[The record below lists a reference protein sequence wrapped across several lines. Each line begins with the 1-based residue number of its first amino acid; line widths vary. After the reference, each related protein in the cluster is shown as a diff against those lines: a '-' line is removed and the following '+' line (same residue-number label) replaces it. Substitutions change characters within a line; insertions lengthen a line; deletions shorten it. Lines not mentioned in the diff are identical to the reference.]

1 MPLTVLSPSLGLI
14 DRVHDLLLAAL
25 INGTLTPGER
35 LTQEGVAEKL
45 GVSRQPVSH
54 ALQVLKSRG
63 LLIEAGK
70 RGLIV
75 APVDATQIRHLYQV
89 REALDALSA
98 GLAAARVRGGVLA
111 PAEVRYIEK
120 TLLDGL
126 GLGPDASIGALIQA
140 DVAFHSALHRL
151 SGNPVIG
158 DTVADAWPHFMR
170 SMSYVLAESKMRK
183 RVWREHEQI
192 LDAVLSGKVA
202 EAEQR
207 ARDHAK
213 RAGEET
219 AARLEAMKSEA

>member
-1 MPLTVLSPSLGLI
+1 VLNPSLGLI

-25 INGTLTPGER
+25 VDGTLAPGER

-54 ALQVLKSRG
+54 ALQLLKSRG

-75 APVDATQIRHLYQV
+75 APLDAKQIRHLYQV

-98 GLAAARVRGGVLA
+98 GLAAAHARDGFLA
-111 PAEVRYIEK
+111 PVEIREIQKILV
-120 TLLDGL
+120 DGRRL
-126 GLGPDASIGALIQA
+126 GRTANISALIQA

-158 DTVADAWPHFMR
+158 QTVADAWPHFMR
-170 SMSYVLAESKMRK
+170 SMSYDVEYLPRLAGLR
-183 RVWREHEQI
+183 
-192 LDAVLSGKVA
+192 AVPRSPLPHRSWIGARCRSG
-202 EAEQR
+202 
-207 ARDHAK
+207 
-213 RAGEET
+213 T
-219 AARLEAMKSEA
+219 SRLA

>member
-14 DRVHDLLLAAL
+14 DRIHDLLLAAL
-25 INGTLTPGER
+25 VDGTLAPGER

-54 ALQVLKSRG
+54 ALQLLKSRG

-75 APVDATQIRHLYQV
+75 APLDAKQIRHLYQV

-98 GLAAARVRGGVLA
+98 GLAAARARDGFLA
-111 PAEVRYIEK
+111 PAEIREIQKILV
-120 TLLDGL
+120 DGRRL
-126 GLGPDASIGALIQA
+126 GRTANISALIQA

-158 DTVADAWPHFMR
+158 ETVADAWPHFMR
-170 SMSYVLAESKMRK
+170 SMSYVLAASDMRE
-183 RVWREHEQI
+183 RVWREHGRI

-202 EAEQR
+202 EAELH
-207 ARDHAK
+207 AREHAK

-219 AARLEAMKSEA
+219 AARLEA